1 MRLCLSFS
9 QNPFAGVIC
18 DNCGAA
24 FNPRNGI
31 TRGLFTDHRRTQ
43 HGNNHEVNVDVQLE
57 KLNTQGSTLAV
68 LHHSLLLDR
77 ERLDLYIKYWS
88 DAYHSIFWCTHA
100 DCNTG
105 FVRKDSHRIH
115 SANLVRVNAR
125 RLLSVKTS
133 RVFLRETHQTLVE
146 MERLFSVSY
155 RAALASPENRV
166 TAATNTGIEAAAR
179 QAALN
184 ALRARAALALPANM
198 LPATADT
205 TTANTSLAPFEPLIP
220 FKRLVIPEW
229 LANAIPGQQLL
240 TFLPRFHCHASR
252 MFELW
257 ALAAGDGGHIILL
270 RFLRDSGLV
279 GLANR
284 HFGGN
289 FYAMVDYLIAGRSLP
304 NIDKVWEK
312 RLHEAGREM
321 FWKAV
326 KQIPSVSIESRQK
339 IMRVGDGEHGTLVS
353 KIKGLVES
361 AANELSAVTHN
372 DAADNADND
381 DIDFA
386 GNRDEWSLTQGKA
399 LLLQLTE
406 LVDSSSAS
414 GQKRK
419 LDPLGAETLNRYCAT
434 FQRFILFT
442 ARLLDAQRDDAGWW
456 RSTALPSL
464 QNGNNGNNDVAVTVA
479 LKLVIASLR
488 LDEQGSYATLVEPA
502 TSIPALFILAETVQQ
517 SSDNPMIGVAEED
530 ALADYPIIRSAS
542 PYNMHQACS
551 RLNYGLRICYLAGMV
566 QAHLSNDLVLQS
578 FLPSA
583 SVFSSCQAVFEIA
596 NLARVAKSYEAEV
609 QTGNPSPIPIVNSAG
624 VTEEWTVQHKGKGMT
639 YRVTKGQI
647 ALAIRRS
654 FDDAEDAL
662 SEIVTS
668 LLSELDEDDKK
679 VLAAGLGLQ
688 DPWTSNEISEELI
701 EAMVTGPLDFKEAG
715 PNGFKCHETFV
726 ETTDRHGTP
735 FNEEIYG
742 STIGATLQFRT
753 KSLCCGTLAN
763 ILAQVL
769 VKACVADRM
778 EFVKR
783 FDCLAE
789 KILIGILT
797 LMTMTGRGNP
807 RTGDLSGTRCGVT
820 NAFSIEET
828 QLDIFVGTSGETK
841 LACLLIRY
849 RSWKF
854 KDGSGSFNDCPV
866 LWLPEDLTRQL
877 GLYLS
882 IVRTA
887 QVRALSGLAAL
898 SGGEEGWV
906 ADFDFGH
913 GQKGKDPFLSESIVH
928 PMIFAAC
935 TRLAFKICL
944 SGKKLIC
951 KQYSGFDK
959 KVQMERESNLGLAE
973 GSMPCSIWRLL
984 EAAIS
989 SVIFAR
995 TINMSTNSLVAQA
1008 FGHTSTIHDNIYL
1021 KTSYYQTSEKLISY
1035 EKKGA
1040 PRFTKLKSIRKK
1052 LKSW

>member
-9 QNPFAGVIC
+9 HNPFAGVVC
-18 DNCGAA
+18 DNCGAG
-24 FNPRNGI
+24 FNPRDGI
-31 TRGLFTDHRRTQ
+31 KRGLFRDHRREHT
-43 HGNNHEVNVDVQLE
+43 NNYDLNIGVQVDKVYSQA
-57 KLNTQGSTLAV
+57 STLAV
-68 LHHSLLLDR
+68 LHHSLMQDID
-77 ERLDLYIKYWS
+77 RLDLYMKYWS
-88 DAYHSIFWCTHA
+88 DDYQSIFWCTQG

-105 FVRKDSHRIH
+105 FIRKDSHRVH
-115 SANLVRVNAR
+115 RAHLVRVDAR
-125 RLLSVKTS
+125 RLLSVKNS
-133 RVFLRETHQTLVE
+133 KVFLRRTHETLVE
-146 MERLFSVSY
+146 MERLFSISY
-155 RAALASPENRV
+155 KSALTSDIVHAAV
-166 TAATNTGIEAAAR
+166 AANTGIAVAAAAR

-184 ALRARAALALPANM
+184 ALRAQAALALPANT
-198 LPATADT
+198 LPAAADT
-205 TTANTSLAPFEPLIP
+205 TTANTSLVPYAPLIP

-240 TFLPRFHCHASR
+240 TFLPRYHCHASR

-304 NIDKVWEK
+304 NFDKVWERK
-312 RLHEAGREM
+312 LHQAAGEM
-321 FWKAV
+321 FWKSV
-326 KQIPSVSIESRQK
+326 KQVPSISIESRQK

-381 DIDFA
+381 DTDFA

-399 LLLQLTE
+399 LLVQLRE

-419 LDPLGAETLNRYCAT
+419 LDPLGGETLNRYCAT
-434 FQRFILFT
+434 FQRFILFV
-442 ARLLDAQRDDAGWW
+442 ARFLDAQQDDAGWW

-464 QNGNNGNNDVAVTVA
+464 QNGNNDVAITVA

-488 LDEQGSYATLVEPA
+488 LDEQGTYATLVEPA

-517 SSDNPMIGVAEED
+517 SSDNPLIGVAEED

-551 RLNYGLRICYLAGMV
+551 RLTYGLRVCYLAGMV
-566 QAHLSNDLVLQS
+566 QAHLSDDLVLQS
-578 FLPSA
+578 FLPRAATFSA
-583 SVFSSCQAVFEIA
+583 CQAVLEIA

-609 QTGNPSPIPIVNSAG
+609 QTGNPSPIPIVNSDG

-639 YRVTKGQI
+639 YRVTKDQI

-654 FDDAEDAL
+654 FNDAEDAF
-662 SEIVTS
+662 SEIVTC
-668 LLSELDEDDKK
+668 LLSEFDDDDKK
-679 VLAAGLGLQ
+679 IFAAGLGLQ
-688 DPWTSNEISEELI
+688 GTWTSSKISKELI
-701 EAMVTGPLDFKEAG
+701 KAMFTGPLEFKEAG

-735 FNEEIYG
+735 FNEEIHA
-742 STIGATLQFRT
+742 STIGATLQFRG
-753 KSLCCGTLAN
+753 KPLCCGTLAN

-769 VKACVADRM
+769 VKACVADKND
-778 EFVKR
+778 FVER
-783 FDCLAE
+783 FDSLAE

-807 RTGDLSGTRCGVT
+807 RTGDLAGTRCGVT
-820 NAFSIEET
+820 NAFSIDET

-841 LACLLIRY
+841 LSCLLIRY

-866 LWLPEDLTRQL
+866 LWLPEELTRQL
-877 GLYLS
+877 GLYLAIIRS
-882 IVRTA
+882 A
-887 QVRALSGLAAL
+887 QVRALSNLASL

-906 ADFDFGH
+906 ADFEFGH
-913 GQKGKDPFLSESIVH
+913 GQKEQDSFLSESIVH
-928 PMIFAAC
+928 P
-935 TRLAFKICL
+935 
-944 SGKKLIC
+944 
-951 KQYSGFDK
+951 
-959 KVQMERESNLGLAE
+959 
-973 GSMPCSIWRLL
+973 
-984 EAAIS
+984 
-989 SVIFAR
+989 
-995 TINMSTNSLVAQA
+995 
-1008 FGHTSTIHDNIYL
+1008 
-1021 KTSYYQTSEKLISY
+1021 
-1035 EKKGA
+1035 
-1040 PRFTKLKSIRKK
+1040 
-1052 LKSW
+1052 